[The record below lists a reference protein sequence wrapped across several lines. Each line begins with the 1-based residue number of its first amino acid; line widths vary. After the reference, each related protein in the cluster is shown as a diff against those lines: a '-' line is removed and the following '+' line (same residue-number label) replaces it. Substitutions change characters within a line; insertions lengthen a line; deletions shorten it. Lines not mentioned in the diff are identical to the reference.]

1 MNQGKL
7 VFSQLMAFLPL
18 STFRRCV
25 ARHRGDHKVQNF
37 TCMDQFLTMAF
48 AQLTYRES
56 LRDIEI
62 NLRAQAKRLYH
73 MGLRCKTV
81 SRNTLANAN
90 ATRPWQIYAD
100 FAQHLIAM
108 ARPLYAKDPL
118 AIDLDATV
126 YAFEPEAASYATL
139 CGNIF
144 DNNLGQR
151 VKAYCLGIS
160 DMPGLGEILL
170 SSLET
175 ATSGHQVNVARAT
188 PGAPHTAQ
196 FPQGVVTR
204 TLDALVYE
212 DGLPC
217 PTHIKIDVDGL
228 EHAIIDGAA
237 RLLGDPRLRSVLIE
251 LDLKSRQHLDTM
263 AVIEAAG
270 FRRDEATFEK
280 LQQKTTGGNALIGN
294 IIFDR

>member
-1 MNQGKL
+1 MSDGMADQVRAHIKTAEDYAQKL
-7 VFSQLMAFLPL
+7 PRIAIDGNG
-18 STFRRCV
+18 R
-25 ARHRGDHKVQNF
+25 KVQF
-37 TCMDQFLTMAF
+37 RTPSRVATLRVVSLYSKEPETVAWIAAMDAATV
-48 AQLTYRES
+48 
-56 LRDIEI
+56 
-62 NLRAQAKRLYH
+62 LYDVGAN
-73 MGLRCKTV
+73 MGLYTIW
-81 SRNTLANAN
+81 AA
-90 ATRPWQIYAD
+90 ATR
-100 FAQHLIAM
+100 
-108 ARPLYAKDPL
+108 
-118 AIDLDATV
+118 DATV

-188 PGAPHTAQ
+188 PGAPHTAL